1 MMQDGGATRAI
12 CLPYGH
18 SLEGGKVEILFLG
31 TAAAEGIP
39 APFCECAVCAHA
51 REAGGPNVRMRTATL
66 VNDDL
71 LFDCG
76 PDLVV
81 ATQRFG
87 VSLDRLETLLV
98 THAHFDHFLIN
109 NLNLRRSGFRG
120 GTAIASLHVYGPG
133 PVTRQI
139 RRRLRW
145 PALAEDGQISVQTV
159 RAGHRWRS
167 GQYQITALPAN
178 HDQGRAALLYIVS
191 DGRHKLFYATD
202 SGPLSP
208 RAWRI
213 VAEEA
218 PFDAVL
224 MDETMG
230 VGRSYRY
237 HNSAESLLEA
247 QQRFRQQGLLTDG
260 AHFVAFHFSHNG
272 NPPHEELV
280 SHFAP
285 HDVTVAYDGMR
296 LIL

>member
-1 MMQDGGATRAI
+1 MLRASPVETDLMQ
-12 CLPYGH
+12 
-18 SLEGGKVEILFLG
+18 ILFLG

-39 APFCECAVCAHA
+39 APFCECPVCTHA
-51 REAGGPNVRMRTATL
+51 REDGGPNVRMRTATL
-66 VNDDL
+66 ANDDL

-76 PDLVV
+76 PDLVP

-87 VSLDRLETLLV
+87 VSLDRLQTLLV
-98 THAHFDHFLIN
+98 THAHFDHLLID
-109 NLNLRRSGFRG
+109 NLNLRRPDLRRDSP
-120 GTAIASLHVYGPG
+120 IAPLHVYGPG

-139 RRRLRW
+139 RRGSRW
-145 PALAEDGQISVQTV
+145 PSLAAQGHVSVETV

-191 DGRHKLFYATD
+191 DGQHKLVYATD
-202 SGPLSP
+202 SGPLPP
-208 RAWRI
+208 RARRI
-213 VAEEA
+213 IAQEA

-230 VGRSYRY
+230 IGRSYTH

-247 QQRFRQQGLLTDG
+247 QQWFKQRGLLTHG

-272 NPPHEELV
+272 NPPHEDLV
-280 SHFAP
+280 RHFARYG
-285 HDVTVAYDGMR
+285 VTVAYDGMR
-296 LIL
+296 LNL